1 MRTTYE
7 IWTGLCEVAH
17 DVAFGPRLNW
27 VVSRLA
33 GTFPVSVA
41 VTVFGR
47 EHKPAGSRTIEKAR
61 PFLRVPKFG
70 FKVVFEVLYASV
82 NKNVCEKKL
91 FCQFLRLCLKY
102 YSIGGALNMVACD
115 RRSATSRTE

>member
-1 MRTTYE
+1 M
-7 IWTGLCEVAH
+7 
-17 DVAFGPRLNW
+17 
-27 VVSRLA
+27 
-33 GTFPVSVA
+33 SVA

-82 NKNVCEKKL
+82 NKNVCEKKIVL
-91 FCQFLRLCLKY
+91 PILTLMSKILQH
-102 YSIGGALNMVACD
+102 
-115 RRSATSRTE
+115 RRSAEYGCLRSAQRYEPYRVSGAISACAGRVSKVAFVK